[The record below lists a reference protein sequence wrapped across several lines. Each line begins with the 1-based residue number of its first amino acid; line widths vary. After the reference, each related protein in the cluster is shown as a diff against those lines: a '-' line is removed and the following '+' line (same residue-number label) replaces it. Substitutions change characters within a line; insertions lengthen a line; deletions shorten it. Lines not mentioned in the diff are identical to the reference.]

1 MLFSVSEV
9 WNIVKTVRVRFTLP
23 RVFVQRD
30 IRNAVQNS
38 KATFTKFSV
47 SYLSRNKSF
56 IELKKTCTRELFDCY
71 IR

>member
-9 WNIVKTVRVRFTLP
+9 WNIVKTVRVWCTLP

-30 IRNAVQNS
+30 IWKAVQNS
-38 KATFTKFSV
+38 KATCKKFSV

-56 IELKKTCTRELFDCY
+56 IELKDLY
-71 IR
+71 